1 MPAVV
6 GASPG
11 AAGTPH
17 SKPTAAMSPSPS
29 SSSST
34 FLSANHPVNLRKQAQ
49 PKLDSN
55 FSVKT
60 YIGAANALLDK
71 ARAADAQD
79 QIEVAFV
86 NYLKA
91 ANVAA
96 FISKHDEWPKIQKAR
111 GSVYQAYNELM
122 KQAPVFIERTKRL
135 ETQLA
140 IREERNAKANADAA
154 AEQAQNAARQR
165 EAQPPGDSALRE
177 PPAGSAAPNAAAAGM
192 PSMDASQHDS
202 DEDHTA
208 HGTDASP
215 IDHHATGRRT
225 GSSLAD
231 RLQALRNSAASD
243 PAELRSRSR
252 SDSAGSVSGL
262 PRTGDLASQLEA
274 LAEDDPSSSSSNG
287 AFSMHTLGHAL
298 PDASSSSQPNFP
310 AVPTASEFNS
320 SYPTIDQ
327 LENGSS
333 QPPHA
338 FNGTDAAEFP
348 TPPTHTVGKAK
359 RPLPAPP
366 TASFTDVA
374 REFALA
380 RDVPEPFERAGDSQQ
395 PPRRKVAD
403 GLPNQDPHRF
413 SLQQQNSRYSSSSA
427 VPTLQQQQHQ
437 SQASAAPMRMPAS
450 TAAEPRSLIIGAKPA
465 LPMKNHISS
474 EELFKYL
481 NPGFEEFIDAEG
493 KRKIGKRAGLDVLLL
508 DVRSRAE
515 FEAGRI
521 LGGKTVC
528 IEPITLREGMSS
540 AEIEDKLVLSP
551 PEEQAAFASRNR
563 FDLVVLYDRNL
574 RSLRGS
580 YSADNIQQDPA
591 AQARMDILIRAIY
604 ENEFSKTLTHQP
616 VLLIGG
622 FERWAQKAG
631 EKLIL
636 RSGGSSSSA
645 NGHSTGHGGHRS
657 SISFE
662 PGTRFPTA
670 DDPSMKG
677 ATAEQAQQ
685 QELKR
690 ARRQQ
695 QVFADGNG
703 ASSPYLPPSAPGSPA
718 GPSRNSM
725 QPGGIYPSRATN
737 GTSSPFGVASID
749 GGFAG
754 PSLPA
759 RAYQGSGIASGAPSF
774 PPAAAHRPPSRSNS
788 SAAFDYPQL
797 KSSSVSGGSG
807 SPYAMAAPQPP
818 PTAASSTSPSA
829 ATTNSRDRS
838 HSTSASLSLLPG
850 TGSAGG
856 NDPSKKQVMAPG
868 YAGHLTT
875 QSSRMYAS
883 PTNGRNA
890 DEIKIGLTGL
900 KNLGNSCYMNSTLQ
914 CLSATIPLARFLLDG
929 SYKQAIN
936 RTNPLGT
943 QGQLATALA
952 GLIHVMWGEKY
963 AFVSPVTFREAMA
976 RFAPSFRGYDQHDSQ
991 EFLAILLDGLHEDLN
1006 YVVTRPAAI
1015 EMTPQREHELET
1027 LPQQIAS
1034 VKEWSIY
1041 RMRNDSLI
1049 VDWFQGQFRN
1059 KLTCLTC
1066 GKTSTTY
1073 EAYTYLSLPVPHG
1086 RGVGKVTLQQCLDA
1100 FVREEVLDKGDM
1112 WNCPR
1117 CKKPRKATKRLS
1129 ISRLPQILLIHL
1141 KRFSFKGPFT
1151 DKIDTTVTFPTST
1164 ALDLTNY
1171 MPPPLPPGASTG
1183 SNGVPTSQSQ
1193 IPPYL
1198 YDLYAVTHH
1207 FGSLNTGHY
1216 TATVKS
1222 NKEFWYADDSRIT
1235 RGDDRQLHTNSPY
1248 VLWFRR
1254 RPN

>member
-6 GASPG
+6 G
-11 AAGTPH
+11 TV
-17 SKPTAAMSPSPS
+17 MSPSSTS
-29 SSSST
+29 SA
-34 FLSANHPVNLRKQAQ
+34 FLSANHPLNLRKQAQ

-55 FSVKT
+55 FGVKT

-91 ANVAA
+91 ASVAA
-96 FISKHDEWPKIQKAR
+96 FISKHDDWPTIQKAR

-122 KQAPVFIERTKRL
+122 KQAPAFIDRTKRL
-135 ETQLA
+135 EMQLA
-140 IREERNAKANADAA
+140 IREERNAKAQAQAA
-154 AEQAQNAARQR
+154 EEQAQNAARQR
-165 EAQPPGDSALRE
+165 EAQPPGDSALRTHTSTS
-177 PPAGSAAPNAAAAGM
+177 PAPFDSTAIPA
-192 PSMDASQHDS
+192 MDASSHDS
-202 DEDHTA
+202 DDDHSA
-208 HGTDASP
+208 HGTDAEP
-215 IDHHATGRRT
+215 VDHHATGRRT

-243 PAELRSRSR
+243 PAELRNRRR
-252 SDSAGSVSGL
+252 SDSTNSTSAL
-262 PRTGDLASQLEA
+262 PRTSDLTSHLEA
-274 LAEDDPSSSSSNG
+274 LSEHPPSSSNR
-287 AFSMHTLGHAL
+287 AFDMHSFNQAL
-298 PDASSSSQPNFP
+298 PDASSAQPDFP
-310 AVPTASEFNS
+310 AVPTASEFS
-320 SYPTIDQ
+320 SAYPTIDQ
-327 LENGSS
+327 LESWH
-333 QPPHA
+333 PPDRPIS
-338 FNGTDAAEFP
+338 NDAADFP
-348 TPPTHTVGKAK
+348 AIPTHSVGKVK

-366 TASFTDVA
+366 TSSSTDVA
-374 REFALA
+374 CEFALA
-380 RDVPEPFERAGDSQQ
+380 RDVPEPFSQSAAPAQPAQPSQ
-395 PPRRKVAD
+395 PPQRKVD
-403 GLPNQDPHRF
+403 GLPNHDSRRF
-413 SLQQQNSRYSSSSA
+413 SLQQHRSRYPSSST
-427 VPTLQQQQHQ
+427 VPTLEQQQT
-437 SQASAAPMRMPAS
+437 QASTSMRNSASASGEPFNAAHPAS
-450 TAAEPRSLIIGAKPA
+450 LMVGSKPA
-465 LPMKNHISS
+465 LPMSNHIS
-474 EELFKYL
+474 EEDLFNYL
-481 NPGFEEFIDAEG
+481 NPGFEKFTDAEG
-493 KRKIGKRAGLDVLLL
+493 KHKIGKKLGLNVLLL

-515 FEAGRI
+515 YEAGRI

-540 AEIEDKLVLSP
+540 ADIEDKLVLSP
-551 PEEQAAFASRNR
+551 PEEQGAFATRNS

-580 YSADNIQQDPA
+580 YSDDDIPQDPT

-604 ENEFSKTLTHQP
+604 ENEFSKTLSHQP

-636 RSGGSSSSA
+636 RSNAPNGS
-645 NGHSTGHGGHRS
+645 GHAQRS

-670 DDPSMKG
+670 DDPSLRG
-677 ATAEQAQQ
+677 AAAEQARE

-690 ARRQQ
+690 SRRQQ
-695 QVFADGNG
+695 QVLADG
-703 ASSPYLPPSAPGSPA
+703 SSPSLSYSMPGSPS
-718 GPSRNSM
+718 GPPRSGM
-725 QPGGIYPSRATN
+725 QPGGVYPSRTAN
-737 GTSSPFGVASID
+737 GTSSPFAAGSTN
-749 GGFAG
+749 GGFST

-759 RAYQGSGIASGAPSF
+759 RAYQSAGIASGAPSF

-788 SAAFDYPQL
+788 STTFDYPQL
-797 KSSSVSGGSG
+797 KPSSVSDSV
-807 SPYAMAAPQPP
+807 SPYGMAAPQPP
-818 PTAASSTSPSA
+818 PMAASSTTPSA
-829 ATTNSRDRS
+829 ATSSPRDRLHS
-838 HSTSASLSLLPG
+838 YSTSTSTSLTPG
-850 TGSAGG
+850 SGSAGG

-868 YAGHLTT
+868 YAGHLST

-883 PTNGRNA
+883 PTNGRSA

-952 GLIHVMWGEKY
+952 GLVHVMWGEKY

-1015 EMTPQREHELET
+1015 EMTPEREHELET

-1100 FVREEVLDKGDM
+1100 FVREEILDKGDM

-1117 CKKPRKATKRLS
+1117 CKKPRRATKRLS

-1151 DKIDTTVTFPTST
+1151 DKIDTTVTFPTNT
-1164 ALDLTNY
+1164 WLDLTNY
-1171 MPPPLPPGASTG
+1171 MPPPLPPSASG
-1183 SNGVPTSQSQ
+1183 IGGGGLPVSQSQ
-1193 IPPYL
+1193 KPPYL

-1222 NKEFWYADDSRIT
+1222 NREFWYLDDSRVVK
-1235 RGDDRQLHTNSPY
+1235 GDYRQLHTNSPY

-1254 RPN
+1254 KPN

>member
-1 MPAVV
+1 
-6 GASPG
+6 
-11 AAGTPH
+11 
-17 SKPTAAMSPSPS
+17 MSPSASTS
-29 SSSST
+29 SSSSSPST
-34 FLSANHPVNLRKQAQ
+34 FLSANHPLNLRKQAQ

-71 ARAADAQD
+71 ARAADAQG

-91 ANVAA
+91 ANVTA
-96 FISKHDEWPKIQKAR
+96 FISKHDDWPKIQKTR

-122 KQAPVFIERTKRL
+122 KQAPAFIERTKRL
-135 ETQLA
+135 ESQLT
-140 IREERNAKANADAA
+140 IREERNARAHAEAA

-165 EAQPPGDSALRE
+165 EAQPPGDSALRSQA
-177 PPAGSAAPNAAAAGM
+177 PPGSGPVR
-192 PSMDASQHDS
+192 PSMDAASHDS

-208 HGTDASP
+208 HGTDESP

-243 PAELRSRSR
+243 PAELRNRNR

-262 PRTGDLASQLEA
+262 PRTGDLASHLEA
-274 LAEDDPSSSSSNG
+274 LQEDPSSSSNG
-287 AFSMHTLGHAL
+287 AFDMHNFAQAL
-298 PDASSSSQPNFP
+298 PDAVAASHQPNFP
-310 AVPTASEFNS
+310 AVPSASEFNS

-327 LENGSS
+327 LENASPQLPNTS
-333 QPPHA
+333 D
-338 FNGTDAAEFP
+338 DASGFP
-348 TPPTHTVGKAK
+348 APPTHTVGKAK

-366 TASFTDVA
+366 TASSTDVA

-380 RDVPEPFERAGDSQQ
+380 RDVPEPFERAGPSAAPGQPQQQ
-395 PPRRKVAD
+395 PPRKID
-403 GLPNQDPHRF
+403 GLPNQDPRRF
-413 SLQQQNSRYSSSSA
+413 SLQQPGTRHPSSST
-427 VPTLQQQQHQ
+427 VPTLRQQLPPP
-437 SQASAAPMRMPAS
+437 SASARQPVNGAHVQ
-450 TAAEPRSLIIGAKPA
+450 SLMVGSKPA
-465 LPMKNHISS
+465 LPMKNHISV
-474 EELFKYL
+474 EQLFGYL
-481 NPGFEEFIDAEG
+481 NPGFEQFTDAEG
-493 KRKIGKRAGLDVLLL
+493 NHKIGKKVGLDVLLL

-521 LGGKTVC
+521 LGGTTVC
-528 IEPITLREGMSS
+528 IEPITLREGMS
-540 AEIEDKLVLSP
+540 AADIEDKLVLSP
-551 PEEQAAFASRNR
+551 PEEQSAFASRNR

-574 RSLRGS
+574 RALRGS
-580 YSADNIQQDPA
+580 HSDDKVPQDPA

-604 ENEFSKTLTHQP
+604 ENEFSKTLSHQP
-616 VLLIGG
+616 VLLVGG

-636 RSGGSSSSA
+636 RSAAA
-645 NGHSTGHGGHRS
+645 NGTGHGHRS

-670 DDPSMKG
+670 DDPSARG
-677 ATAEQAQQ
+677 ATAEQVQQQ

-695 QVFADGNG
+695 QVFADGSS
-703 ASSPYLPPSAPGSPA
+703 ASTPGSPA

-737 GTSSPFGVASID
+737 GTSSPFGAGSMD

-759 RAYQGSGIASGAPSF
+759 RAYQGASIASGAPSF

-788 SAAFDYPQL
+788 SGTFDYPQL
-797 KSSSVSGGSG
+797 KPSSVSGSV
-807 SPYAMAAPQPP
+807 SPYGMAAPQPP
-818 PTAASSTSPSA
+818 PMAASSATPSA
-829 ATTNSRDRS
+829 ATTSSRDRP
-838 HSTSASLSLLPG
+838 HSSSTPLSLTPG

-868 YAGHLTT
+868 YAGHLST
-875 QSSRMYAS
+875 QSSRLYAS
-883 PTNGRNA
+883 PTNGRSA

-952 GLIHVMWGEKY
+952 GLVHVMWGEKY

-1015 EMTPQREHELET
+1015 EMTPEREHELET

-1041 RMRNDSLI
+1041 RMRNDSLV

-1086 RGVGKVTLQQCLDA
+1086 RHVGKVTLQQCLDA

-1117 CKKPRKATKRLS
+1117 CKKSRKATKRLS
-1129 ISRLPQILLIHL
+1129 ISRLPHILLIHL

-1151 DKIDTTVTFPTST
+1151 DKIDTTVSFPTS
-1164 ALDLTNY
+1164 APLDLTNY
-1171 MPPPLPPGASTG
+1171 MPPPLPPGAVAAKAG
-1183 SNGVPTSQSQ
+1183 NVPVSNSQQ
-1193 IPPYL
+1193 PPYL

-1216 TATVKS
+1216 TATVRS
-1222 NKEFWYADDSRIT
+1222 NKEWWLCDDSKIT
-1235 RGDDRQLHTNSPY
+1235 RGDDRELYTNSPY

>member
-1 MPAVV
+1 MPTAV
-6 GASPG
+6 GAPNG
-11 AAGTPH
+11 AAAGPSASPH
-17 SKPTAAMSPSPS
+17 SKSNNGVMSPAT
-29 SSSST
+29 SSST
-34 FLSANHPVNLRKQAQ
+34 FLSANHPLNLRKQAQ
-49 PKLDSN
+49 PKLDSS

-71 ARAADAQD
+71 ARAADAQS

-96 FISKHDEWPKIQKAR
+96 FISKHDDWPKIQKSR
-111 GSVYQAYNELM
+111 GSVYQAYNELI
-122 KQAPVFIERTKRL
+122 KQAPAFIERTKRL

-140 IREERNAKANADAA
+140 IREERNAKAAAEAA
-154 AEQAQNAARQR
+154 AEQAQNAMRQR
-165 EAQPPGDSALRE
+165 QAQPPGDSALRGE
-177 PPAGSAAPNAAAAGM
+177 ATSHAASSDASAGM
-192 PSMDASQHDS
+192 GMSGMDGSSHDS
-202 DEDHTA
+202 DEDHAA

-215 IDHHATGRRT
+215 VIDHHATGRRT

-243 PAELRSRSR
+243 PAELRNNRSR
-252 SDSAGSVSGL
+252 SDSAGSVPGL
-262 PRTGDLASQLEA
+262 PTSGDLASHLEA
-274 LAEDDPSSSSSNG
+274 LAQDPSASSNG
-287 AFSMHTLGHAL
+287 TFDMHNFTNTL
-298 PDASSSSQPNFP
+298 PDGTSGQPNFP
-310 AVPTASEFNS
+310 AVPSASEFS
-320 SYPTIDQ
+320 QSYPTIDQ
-327 LENGSS
+327 LETGSS
-333 QPPHA
+333 ANTPD
-338 FNGTDAAEFP
+338 GFP
-348 TPPTHTVGKAK
+348 ALPTHDVGTGKVK

-366 TASFTDVA
+366 TTSSHDVA
-374 REFALA
+374 RELELA
-380 RDVPEPFERAGDSQQ
+380 RDVPEPFERSTGGQQ
-395 PPRRKVAD
+395 RQID
-403 GLPNQDPHRF
+403 GLPNQDPRRF
-413 SLQQQNSRYSSSSA
+413 SLQQHQ
-427 VPTLQQQQHQ
+427 Q
-437 SQASAAPMRMPAS
+437 SQGAGGSVPMRNSATLNRTS
-450 TAAEPRSLIIGAKPA
+450 EPRSLIVGGKPA
-465 LPMKNHISS
+465 LPIKNHISVQ
-474 EELFKYL
+474 ELFNFL
-481 NPGFEEFIDAEG
+481 NPGFQEFTDAEG
-493 KRKIGKRAGLDVLLL
+493 KRKIGKKMGLDVLLL

-528 IEPITLREGMSS
+528 IEPITLRQGMTS
-540 AEIEDKLVLSP
+540 ADIQDKLLLSP
-551 PEEQAAFASRNR
+551 PEEQSAFASRNR

-580 YSADNIQQDPA
+580 TSPDKVPQDPA
-591 AQARMDILIRAIY
+591 AQARMDILVKAIY
-604 ENEFSKTLTHQP
+604 ENEFAKTLSHQP

-636 RSGGSSSSA
+636 RNSGASNGNNGSSSHQQR
-645 NGHSTGHGGHRS
+645 G
-657 SISFE
+657 SISYE
-662 PGTRFPTA
+662 PGTKFPTA
-670 DDPSMKG
+670 EDAGM
-677 ATAEQAQQ
+677 AREQ
-685 QELKR
+685 EIKR

-695 QVFADGNG
+695 QVFADTLP
-703 ASSPYLPPSAPGSPA
+703 SSSAPGSPA
-718 GPSRNSM
+718 RTGM
-725 QPGGIYPSRATN
+725 QPGGIYPSRASN
-737 GTSSPFGVASID
+737 GAASSPFGAGPMD
-749 GGFAG
+749 DGFAG

-759 RAYQGSGIASGAPSF
+759 RAYQGSGALASGAPSF

-788 SAAFDYPQL
+788 ASTFDYPQL
-797 KSSSVSGGSG
+797 KPSSATGGI
-807 SPYAMAAPQPP
+807 SPYDMATPQPP
-818 PTAASSTSPSA
+818 PMAASTATPSA
-829 ATTNSRDRS
+829 ATTNSAAAIAARDRS
-838 HSTSASLSLLPG
+838 QSSTISGGPIIPG

-868 YAGHLTT
+868 YAGHLST
-875 QSSRMYAS
+875 QTSRMYAS
-883 PTNGRNA
+883 PTNGRSA

-952 GLIHVMWGEKY
+952 GLVHVMWGEKY

-1006 YVVTRPAAI
+1006 YVVTRPAPI
-1015 EMTPQREHELET
+1015 EMTPERENELET

-1151 DKIDTTVTFPTST
+1151 DKIDTTVSFPTNTS
-1164 ALDLTNY
+1164 LDLTNY
-1171 MPPPLPPGASTG
+1171 MPPPLPPGSGA
-1183 SNGVPTSQSQ
+1183 GVVVSQTQ
-1193 IPPYL
+1193 KPPYL

-1216 TATVKS
+1216 TATVRS
-1222 NKEFWYADDSRIT
+1222 NKEWWYCDDSRIVK
-1235 RGDDRQLHTNSPY
+1235 GDDRQLYTNSPY

-1254 RPN
+1254 KPN

>member
-1 MPAVV
+1 M
-6 GASPG
+6 
-11 AAGTPH
+11 
-17 SKPTAAMSPSPS
+17 
-29 SSSST
+29 
-34 FLSANHPVNLRKQAQ
+34 
-49 PKLDSN
+49 
-55 FSVKT
+55 KT

-96 FISKHDEWPKIQKAR
+96 FISKHDDWPKIQKQR

-122 KQAPVFIERTKRL
+122 KQAPAFIERTKRL

-140 IREERNAKANADAA
+140 IREERNAKAQARAA

-165 EAQPPGDSALRE
+165 EAQPPGDSALRGQ
-177 PPAGSAAPNAAAAGM
+177 PPSPSTASVPAAL
-192 PSMDASQHDS
+192 DASASSTTEAPAHDS
-202 DEDHTA
+202 DEDHA
-208 HGTDASP
+208 DHGTDASP
-215 IDHHATGRRT
+215 IDRHATGRRT

-231 RLQALRNSAASD
+231 RLQALRNSAADD
-243 PAELRSRSR
+243 PAELRSRGR
-252 SDSAGSVSGL
+252 SDSAESVSGL
-262 PRTGDLASQLEA
+262 PRTGDLASHLEA
-274 LAEDDPSSSSSNG
+274 LAETPSASTNG
-287 AFSMHTLGHAL
+287 AFSMNDFSQSL
-298 PDASSSSQPNFP
+298 PHQSSANPPSFP
-310 AVPTASEFNS
+310 AVPTASEFNA

-327 LENGSS
+327 LENGSGGLR
-333 QPPHA
+333 A
-338 FNGTDAAEFP
+338 NDAAGFP
-348 TPPTHTVGKAK
+348 VLPTHTVGKAK

-366 TASFTDVA
+366 TSSSADVA

-380 RDVPEPFERAGDSQQ
+380 RNVPEPFERTGGPSVPAGQPQQ
-395 PPRRKVAD
+395 RKLD
-403 GLPNQDPHRF
+403 GLSNQNHRRY
-413 SLQQQNSRYSSSSA
+413 SLQQ
-427 VPTLQQQQHQ
+427 QQQQHQ
-437 SQASAAPMRMPAS
+437 EQQQGSTPMRNSAS
-450 TAAEPRSLIIGAKPA
+450 VAGATFNGGEPRSLMVGSKPA
-465 LPMKNHISS
+465 MPMKNHISV
-474 EELFKYL
+474 EELFSFL
-481 NPGFEEFIDAEG
+481 NPGFEEFTDADG
-493 KRKIGKRAGLDVLLL
+493 KRKIGKKPGLDVLLL

-515 FEAGRI
+515 FEDGRI

-540 AEIEDKLVLSP
+540 TDIEDKLLLSP
-551 PEEQAAFASRNR
+551 PEEQSAFASRNR

-580 YSADNIQQDPA
+580 VSADKIPQDPA

-604 ENEFSKTLTHQP
+604 ENEFTKTLAHQP

-636 RSGGSSSSA
+636 RSSDATGA
-645 NGHSTGHGGHRS
+645 PNGAGHAHKT

-670 DDPSMKG
+670 DDPNTRG
-677 ATAEQAQQ
+677 ATAEQQAQQ
-685 QELKR
+685 QDLKR

-695 QVFADGNG
+695 QVFAG
-703 ASSPYLPPSAPGSPA
+703 ASSPSSPYLPPSGPGSPA
-718 GPSRNSM
+718 GPTRTGM

-737 GTSSPFGVASID
+737 GASSPFAAGHAD
-749 GGFAG
+749 GGFSG

-759 RAYQGSGIASGAPSF
+759 RAYQGSGGIASGAPSF

-788 SAAFDYPQL
+788 SSTFDYPQL
-797 KSSSVSGGSG
+797 KANSATGGM
-807 SPYAMAAPQPP
+807 SPYGMSTPQPP
-818 PTAASSTSPSA
+818 PTAASTASPSA
-829 ATTNSRDRS
+829 ASSRDRS
-838 HSTSASLSLLPG
+838 HSSSASVPLVPG

-868 YAGHLTT
+868 YAGHLST
-875 QSSRMYAS
+875 QSSRIYAS
-883 PTNGRNA
+883 PTNGRSA

-952 GLIHVMWGEKY
+952 GLVHVMWGEKY

-1006 YVVTRPAAI
+1006 HVVTRPPPV
-1015 EMTPQREHELET
+1015 EMTPERENELET

-1151 DKIDTTVTFPTST
+1151 DKIDTTVTFPTNS

-1171 MPPPLPPGASTG
+1171 MPPPLPPGTAG
-1183 SNGVPTSQSQ
+1183 LGGVPVSQSQ
-1193 IPPYL
+1193 TPPYL
-1198 YDLYAVTHH
+1198 YDLYATTHH

-1216 TATVKS
+1216 TATVRS
-1222 NKEFWYADDSRIT
+1222 NREWWYCDDSRIV
-1235 RGDDRQLHTNSPY
+1235 RGDERQLHTNSPY